1 MAPPKSKTKAKPR
14 LKAKAK
20 AKPKAKPALKAKP
33 ASKAASK
40 ATSRA
45 TSQAMRSSKSRP
57 ANAPALA
64 PHLVCAGADKAIDFY
79 KKAFGAIEMMR
90 LAGRDGKLIHA
101 ALQVNGAPV
110 MLVDEFPMMGNAS
123 PHSLKGTPVT
133 IHMTV
138 EDVDSFTQRALKAG
152 AKVIMP
158 VDDMFWGDRYGIIED
173 PFGHRWSIAT
183 HLRDM
188 TADEIKKAMLS
199 AMPG

>member
-1 MAPPKSKTKAKPR
+1 MARSKSKTKAKP
-14 LKAKAK
+14 KAKAR
-20 AKPKAKPALKAKP
+20 PKARPASKAKP

-40 ATSRA
+40 AR
-45 TSQAMRSSKSRP
+45 RSSRSRP

-79 KKAFGAIEMMR
+79 KKAFGATEMMR
-90 LAGRDGKLIHA
+90 MPGKDGKIIHA
-101 ALQVNGAPV
+101 ALQINGAPV
-110 MLVDEFPMMGNAS
+110 MLVDEFPKMGNAS
-123 PHSLKGTPVT
+123 PITLKGTPVT

-138 EDVDSFTQRALKAG
+138 DDVDSFTQRAVKAG

-158 VDDMFWGDRYGIIED
+158 VADMFWGDRYGIIED

-188 TADEIKKAMLS
+188 TPDEIKKAMHS

>member
-1 MAPPKSKTKAKPR
+1 MAPPKKS
-14 LKAKAK
+14 K
-20 AKPKAKPALKAKP
+20 AKPKAKVKPKAKAAAKTKP
-33 ASKAASK
+33 ASKAAK
-40 ATSRA
+40 ARATSRP
-45 TSQAMRSSKSRP
+45 RDP
-57 ANAPALA
+57 NLPLLA

-79 KKAFGAIEMMR
+79 KKAFAASEVMR

-101 ALQVNGAPV
+101 ALRVNGATV

-138 EDVDSFTQRALKAG
+138 DDVDSFTQRAIKAG

-158 VDDMFWGDRYGIIED
+158 VADMFWGDRYGIIED
-173 PFGHRWSIAT
+173 PYGHRWSIAT
-183 HLRDM
+183 HQRDM
-188 TADEIKKAMLS
+188 TPKEIEKAMYR